1 VKVSCGPDEMQTCTA
16 FHDKPAGFFPS
27 ALLIYAF
34 NILIQTN
41 IFEKQVLHNILL
53 MCIFIQ
59 NNTHRRKI
67 MRTNIVID
75 DNLMAEAIKLS
86 QLKTKKAVVE
96 TGLRLLIQIKKQEHI
111 KSLRGKLNWDGDL
124 EKMRLDQ

>member
-1 VKVSCGPDEMQTCTA
+1 
-16 FHDKPAGFFPS
+16 
-27 ALLIYAF
+27 
-34 NILIQTN
+34 
-41 IFEKQVLHNILL
+41 
-53 MCIFIQ
+53 
-59 NNTHRRKI
+59 

-96 TGLRLLIQIKKQEHI
+96 TGLRLLIQLKKQERI
-111 KSLRGKLNWDGDL
+111 KGLRGKLNWVGDL